1 MNRQALSDLKN
12 KEDEEILELSLGAP
26 SAFGELVDRYQESFL
41 RAAMKIVRQKEE
53 AEDAVQETFVK
64 IYKNAGKFKRV
75 DGAVF
80 RSWAYKIL
88 SNTALNRYKKLK
100 LGFERFENYNPE
112 THDLTADNE
121 RAEKVESSDAKSFI
135 FKVLEKLPTHLSSVL
150 KKYYLEDKSQK
161 IIAGEEG
168 VSATAVK
175 MRLFRAKKAFKK
187 IASGEKTLSWTI

>member
-121 RAEKVESSDAKSFI
+121 RAEKVESSDTKSFI
-135 FKVLEKLPTHLSSVL
+135 FKVLEKLPAHLSSVL